1 MRPLSKAEL
10 AQLALTSTL
19 ARRAASPR
27 ARSVEE
33 CDVGVGKRIDCTNQR
48 VAEGAN
54 LEKAQRRADVLRMHA
69 GQYGDQIELAQTH
82 RHLLNKQQRRDLQR
96 ISAARR
102 RDPDMSEK
110 FKVLLRQIVEAIKS
124 AVERGL
130 VMRSRTPFEP
140 DSVESFLLKVAFLA
154 AIFLLALLVSYLA
167 K

>member
-69 GQYGDQIELAQTH
+69 GQCGDQIELAQEH
-82 RHLLNKQQRRDLQR
+82 RHLLNKQHRRDLQR
-96 ISAARR
+96 ISAAHR
-102 RDPDMSEK
+102 RDPDLSVK
-110 FKVLLRQIVEAIKS
+110 NKKLLRQVVEAVRIGIGPPPENGNGAVESS
-124 AVERGL
+124 AVTEIKNPPPPLTKSKTPQRQRG
-130 VMRSRTPFEP
+130 RP
-140 DSVESFLLKVAFLA
+140 
-154 AIFLLALLVSYLA
+154 
-167 K
+167 